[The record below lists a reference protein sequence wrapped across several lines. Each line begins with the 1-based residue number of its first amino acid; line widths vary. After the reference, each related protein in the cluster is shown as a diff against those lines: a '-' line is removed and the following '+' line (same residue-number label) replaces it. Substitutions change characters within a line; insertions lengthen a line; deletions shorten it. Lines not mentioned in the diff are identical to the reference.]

1 MAKHSVSHKNS
12 NFAAV
17 VLKILYDIDVEDE
30 DDVYVEISEQA
41 LAGAV
46 EGLVPGKF
54 LVEFLPFLR
63 HVPSWLP
70 GATSQRLWEK
80 WMAAGERLK
89 NVPFNHTKTKLVCVI
104 LWTIYYFMP
113 SNCLPL
119 TPFRIMEKLRNR

>member
-1 MAKHSVSHKNS
+1 M
-12 NFAAV
+12 

-63 HVPSWLP
+63 HVPS
-70 GATSQRLWEK
+70 
-80 WMAAGERLK
+80 
-89 NVPFNHTKTKLVCVI
+89 
-104 LWTIYYFMP
+104 
-113 SNCLPL
+113 
-119 TPFRIMEKLRNR
+119 

>member
-1 MAKHSVSHKNS
+1 M
-12 NFAAV
+12 
-17 VLKILYDIDVEDE
+17 LKILYDIDVEDE

-104 LWTIYYFMP
+104 PWPICYFMP
-113 SNCLPL
+113 SD
-119 TPFRIMEKLRNR
+119 